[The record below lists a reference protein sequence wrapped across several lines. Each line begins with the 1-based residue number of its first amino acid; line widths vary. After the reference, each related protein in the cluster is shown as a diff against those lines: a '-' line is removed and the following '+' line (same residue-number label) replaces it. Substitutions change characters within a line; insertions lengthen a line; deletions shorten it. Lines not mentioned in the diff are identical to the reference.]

1 MREITSKNIADNLIA
16 FVPLSRKILCM
27 GEFTNKQGIMP
38 SHMRVLLL
46 LTLQKQMSTSQIG
59 KRLDISKPNVTPI
72 IDKLDSLGFVQRVNN
87 EKDRRVIDVA
97 ITPEGKNYV
106 LQMRDTLYKKSK
118 AVFSQLPEAELLELN
133 EHMIAVNRIL
143 KKLYFPEVDYLKPDG
158 SSLWSEFEL

>member
-1 MREITSKNIADNLIA
+1 MQCFLKEICQRQQL
-16 FVPLSRKILCM
+16 
-27 GEFTNKQGIMP
+27 
-38 SHMRVLLL
+38 
-46 LTLQKQMSTSQIG
+46 MSTSQIG

-118 AVFSQLPEAELLELN
+118 AVFSQLPEAELN

-143 KKLYFPEVDYLKPDG
+143 KKLCYPEVDYLKPDG